1 MNLRRKYV
9 LILVGFSLVL
19 TLGGG
24 WLSWTVA
31 RGAVEDQMDEKLVWV
46 AGAAA
51 EVGLDGTTLLNFSQP
66 GDSIG
71 AYFSAT
77 QARLERL
84 QRYVDEAYVFRRD
97 NSVIVS
103 SVSPTELPIG
113 TPLRWLDAYG
123 PELEEAWEMG
133 EAVTPAFTG
142 DDGRLY
148 KYAFQRLEDTDAMMA
163 VLVPSDFLD
172 PLAGFRRTLL
182 IGATGSAVLA
192 ALLAVLLATNIVR
205 PLERLSRV
213 AIRIQRGRWDRPVKT
228 ERGDELGRLSRA
240 MERMRR
246 GVVQRDEQLR
256 LMLAQVAHEIRN
268 PLGGLELFAS
278 AALETDDREE
288 RLRLLSRVRRE
299 VESLNTI
306 IDDFLAFARPL
317 KAETRLHD
325 LREPIDDAVEM
336 VKVGLPDDETTL
348 QVHLPAEPLMAR
360 ADPDH
365 VKRVVLNL
373 VQNAVQA
380 GTHVRL
386 AGWLQHGEVV
396 ISVQD
401 DGPGVAK
408 EDRERIFDA
417 FVTDKEQ
424 GAGLGL
430 AIVQRVME
438 LNEGRVQLLD
448 GDSPEPDPHPGR
460 LGGSGAEFRIYFQGS
475 DELPPDDGSN
485 DAPDDTH
492 GH

>member
-9 LILVGFSLVL
+9 LILVGFSLL
-19 TLGGG
+19 LSLGAG
-24 WLSWTVA
+24 WLSWIVA
-31 RGAVEDQMDEKLVWV
+31 RSAVEDQMDEKMVWV

-66 GDSIG
+66 SDSIG

-103 SVSPTELPIG
+103 SMSPTELPIG

-123 PELEEAWEMG
+123 PELEEAWEAG

-182 IGATGSAVLA
+182 IAATGSAVLA
-192 ALLAVLLATNIVR
+192 ALLAILLATNIVR

-246 GVVQRDEQLR
+246 GIVQRDEQLR

-278 AALETDDREE
+278 AALETDDRSE

-299 VESLNTI
+299 VESLNAI

-317 KAETRLHD
+317 HAETRLHD

-336 VKVGLPDDETTL
+336 VKVSLPDDETSL
-348 QVHLPAEPLMAR
+348 QVHLPDEPLIAR
-360 ADPDH
+360 ADPDQ

-373 VQNAVQA
+373 LQNAVQA
-380 GTHVRL
+380 GTRVRL
-386 AGWLQHGEVV
+386 AGWWQHGEVV

-438 LNEGRVQLLD
+438 LNEGRVELLD
-448 GDSPEPDPHPGR
+448 GESPEPDPHPGR
-460 LGGSGAEFRIYFQGS
+460 LGGNGAEFRIYFQGP

-485 DAPDDTH
+485 GAPDDTH